1 MGAPDTSWVFAD
13 LAVADSSRYSTRSRL
28 LLTGL
33 SFAIGILTL
42 LLYLA
47 VSYACRRRRRRRL
60 CRRQRGA
67 GAGAGAEDQ
76 EAGMSDA
83 AIVYE
88 RADAE
93 AAPVDCAVCLGQVEA
108 GEKLRRL
115 PKCAHLFHADCV
127 HAWLRAHSTCPMC
140 RAATTG
146 TTPAATAAAEAPPP
160 AVVAGTPPAL
170 ERMN

>member
-28 LLTGL
+28 MLTGL
-33 SFAIGILTL
+33 SFAIGILTI

-47 VSYACRRRRRRRL
+47 VSYACRRRRS
-60 CRRQRGA
+60 QRGA

-88 RADAE
+88 QADAL
-93 AAPVDCAVCLGQVEA
+93 AAPMDCAVCLGQVVA

-127 HAWLRAHSTCPMC
+127 HAWLQAHSTCPMC

-146 TTPAATAAAEAPPP
+146 TTPAATAGLPPGVV
-160 AVVAGTPPAL
+160 AVAGTPPAL

>member
-13 LAVADSSRYSTRSRL
+13 LAVADSSRYTTRSRL
-28 LLTGL
+28 MLTGL
-33 SFAIGILTL
+33 SFAIGILTI

-47 VSYACRRRRRRRL
+47 VSYACRRRL
-60 CRRQRGA
+60 RGA

-83 AIVYE
+83 PTVYE
-88 RADAE
+88 QADAQS
-93 AAPVDCAVCLGQVEA
+93 APMDCAVCLGQVEA

-140 RAATTG
+140 RAATTD
-146 TTPAATAAAEAPPP
+146 TAPAATAALPPGMV
-160 AVVAGTPPAL
+160 AVAGTPPAF

>member
-33 SFAIGILTL
+33 SFAIGIVTL

-47 VSYACRRRRRRRL
+47 VSYACSRRRR
-60 CRRQRGA
+60 CRRQRDSGA
-67 GAGAGAEDQ
+67 GADDQ
-76 EAGMSDA
+76 EAGMGDA

-88 RADAE
+88 QADTL
-93 AAPVDCAVCLGQVEA
+93 AAPMDCAVCLGQVEA

-127 HAWLRAHSTCPMC
+127 HAWLQAHSTCPMC
-140 RAATTG
+140 RAAATG
-146 TTPAATAAAEAPPP
+146 TTPAAAAVLPPGVV
-160 AVVAGTPPAL
+160 AVAGTPPAL
-170 ERMN
+170 EPMD

>member
-33 SFAIGILTL
+33 SFAIGILTI
-42 LLYLA
+42 LLYLT
-47 VSYACRRRRRRRL
+47 VSYACRRRR
-60 CRRQRGA
+60 CHRQGGADA
-67 GAGAGAEDQ
+67 GADAEDQ

-88 RADAE
+88 QADAL
-93 AAPVDCAVCLGQVEA
+93 AAPMDCAVCLGQVEA

-140 RAATTG
+140 RAGTTG
-146 TTPAATAAAEAPPP
+146 TTTATTAAAEAPPP
-160 AVVAGTPPAL
+160 GVVAGTPPAL

>member
-33 SFAIGILTL
+33 SFAIGILTI

-47 VSYACRRRRRRRL
+47 VSYACRRRLR
-60 CRRQRGA
+60 CRRQHGA
-67 GAGAGAEDQ
+67 SAGAGAEDQ

-88 RADAE
+88 QADAL
-93 AAPVDCAVCLGQVEA
+93 AAPMDCAVCLGQVEA
-108 GEKLRRL
+108 GEKLRGL

-127 HAWLRAHSTCPMC
+127 QAWLRAHSTCPMC

-146 TTPAATAAAEAPPP
+146 TAPAATAALSPGVVA
-160 AVVAGTPPAL
+160 VAGTPPAL

>member
-33 SFAIGILTL
+33 SFAIGILTI
-42 LLYLA
+42 LLYLT
-47 VSYACRRRRRRRL
+47 VSYACRRRR
-60 CRRQRGA
+60 CHRQGGADA
-67 GAGAGAEDQ
+67 GADAEDQ

-88 RADAE
+88 QADAL
-93 AAPVDCAVCLGQVEA
+93 AAPMDCAVCLGQVEA

-127 HAWLRAHSTCPMC
+127 HAWLQAHSTCPMC
-140 RAATTG
+140 RAAATG
-146 TTPAATAAAEAPPP
+146 TIPAATAALPPGVV
-160 AVVAGTPPAL
+160 AVAGTPPAL

>member
-33 SFAIGILTL
+33 SFAIAVLTI

-47 VSYACRRRRRRRL
+47 ISYACRRRRRHRC

-67 GAGAGAEDQ
+67 GAGAGAVDQ

-88 RADAE
+88 QADAE
-93 AAPVDCAVCLGQVEA
+93 AAPMDCAVCLGEVEA

-127 HAWLRAHSTCPMC
+127 HASLQAHSTCPMC
-140 RAATTG
+140 RAA

>member
-47 VSYACRRRRRRRL
+47 VSYACRRRRR

-67 GAGAGAEDQ
+67 GAGAGAKDQ

-88 RADAE
+88 QADAQS
-93 AAPVDCAVCLGQVEA
+93 APMDCAVCLGQVEA

-127 HAWLRAHSTCPMC
+127 HAWLQAHSTCPMC

-146 TTPAATAAAEAPPP
+146 STPATAAAAEALPPG
-160 AVVAGTPPAL
+160 VVAAGSTPPAL
-170 ERMN
+170 NG